1 MLALEL
7 MLAAQAV
14 ELANPSQLGP
24 PMQRAYECVR
34 DLAQPLVEDR
44 PLGGDLRRLSEE
56 LLAGR
61 RLLVEVEEAL

>member
-1 MLALEL
+1 
-7 MLAAQAV
+7 
-14 ELANPSQLGP
+14 
-24 PMQRAYECVR
+24 VR